1 MQHFVGS
8 PFNRFNLFLSLAFK
22 VCASL
27 RRSILTGLKS
37 IILKSGMAS
46 IALAVA
52 GPALA
57 QGAAAPAAP
66 AAPAAAGAST
76 FSDAEIKQ
84 FAAAAVEVTKIQQ
97 DTSIAEAD
105 KQPKMLAALQ
115 ASGIPPEKFNQIG
128 QAAAADPALQQ
139 KIQAAAPSAPA
150 APAAPAAGA
159 APASPA
165 APPAQ

>member
-1 MQHFVGS
+1 M
-8 PFNRFNLFLSLAFK
+8 
-22 VCASL
+22 
-27 RRSILTGLKS
+27 TGLKS

-139 KIQAAAPSAPA
+139 KIQAAAPSEPA

-165 APPAQ
+165 TPPAQ

>member
-1 MQHFVGS
+1 
-8 PFNRFNLFLSLAFK
+8 
-22 VCASL
+22 
-27 RRSILTGLKS
+27 
-37 IILKSGMAS
+37 MAS

-165 APPAQ
+165 TPPAQ

>member
-1 MQHFVGS
+1 M
-8 PFNRFNLFLSLAFK
+8 
-22 VCASL
+22 
-27 RRSILTGLKS
+27 TGLKS

-165 APPAQ
+165 TPPAQ

>member
-1 MQHFVGS
+1 
-8 PFNRFNLFLSLAFK
+8 
-22 VCASL
+22 
-27 RRSILTGLKS
+27 
-37 IILKSGMAS
+37 MAS

-159 APASPA
+159 APASPTT
-165 APPAQ
+165 PPAQ

>member
-1 MQHFVGS
+1 
-8 PFNRFNLFLSLAFK
+8 
-22 VCASL
+22 
-27 RRSILTGLKS
+27 
-37 IILKSGMAS
+37 MAS